1 MALISESVYMNFILG
16 KTNYIYF
23 GVWLISYNSL
33 NSTNRH
39 EIYDECNFLVVIL
52 AEKKLHFLS

>member
-1 MALISESVYMNFILG
+1 MNFILG